1 MFCLGICAQRLA
13 KDFSFCLHDSDLA
26 QTDIYT
32 QRVVMKNIATV
43 VEEGAVQ
50 IAWGSDR
57 SRLCFYRLPVNQH
70 VAVEEMGAGK

>member
-1 MFCLGICAQRLA
+1 
-13 KDFSFCLHDSDLA
+13 
-26 QTDIYT
+26 
-32 QRVVMKNIATV
+32 MKNIAAV

-57 SRLCFYRLPVNQH
+57 SRLCFYRLPMNQH